1 MYAYG
6 RRKFGSSRIGEFT
19 KPTTARTS
27 AGAFDTR
34 PITESNLNLRA
45 ASRRRVTCS
54 GVPGGGLWPVAFQP
68 MDIAVIT
75 GAFTLGGV
83 VIGGGLDWVRASLTA
98 RRAAAGE
105 RDELIAAIDSACIAL
120 MTETLTWRAL
130 DTGKLKLR
138 QLAFG
143 MLEAGLPEL
152 PAKAT
157 PKTSAVDLGYTLVG
171 WLGRGAAKS
180 LRHQTPVALTDT
192 LRSTMW
198 PLRSEISVM
207 AVRLSMTGD
216 EEIKAA
222 TVRLGDAAGALI
234 EHITEPDPGYRKRQ
248 EELRAAIGQL
258 RRARDAADA
267 PLWRRR
273 RLRRNI
279 RPALPPAA

>member
-1 MYAYG
+1 M
-6 RRKFGSSRIGEFT
+6 
-19 KPTTARTS
+19 
-27 AGAFDTR
+27 DT
-34 PITESNLNLRA
+34 
-45 ASRRRVTCS
+45 
-54 GVPGGGLWPVAFQP
+54 
-68 MDIAVIT
+68 AVIT

-83 VIGGGLDWVRASLTA
+83 VIGGGLDWVRASLAA
-98 RRAAAGE
+98 RRTAARE

-152 PAKAT
+152 PAKGT
-157 PKTSAVDLGYTLVG
+157 PKTSAVDFGYTVVG
-171 WLGRGAAKS
+171 WLGRGAAIS

-192 LRSTMW
+192 LRSIMW
-198 PLRSEISVM
+198 PLRFEISVM

-216 EEIKAA
+216 DDIRAA
-222 TVRLGDAAGALI
+222 TIRLGDAAGALI
-234 EHITEPDPGYRKRQ
+234 EHITEPDSGYRKRQ

-258 RRARDAADA
+258 RRARDAADV

-279 RPALPPAA
+279 SMLSRQPSD

>member
-1 MYAYG
+1 MD
-6 RRKFGSSRIGEFT
+6 
-19 KPTTARTS
+19 S
-27 AGAFDTR
+27 A
-34 PITESNLNLRA
+34 
-45 ASRRRVTCS
+45 V
-54 GVPGGGLWPVAFQP
+54 V
-68 MDIAVIT
+68 T
-75 GAFTLGGV
+75 GAFALGGV
-83 VIGGGLDWVRASLTA
+83 VIGGGLDWVRASLA
-98 RRAAAGE
+98 GRRAAARE

-143 MLEAGLPEL
+143 MLEADLPEL
-152 PAKAT
+152 PAQGAR
-157 PKTSAVDLGYTLVG
+157 KTSAVDFGYILVR

-207 AVRLSMTGD
+207 AVRLSMTSD
-216 EEIKAA
+216 EDIKAA
-222 TVRLGDAAGALI
+222 TIRLGDAAAALI
-234 EHITEPDPGYRKRQ
+234 EHIAEPDPEYRKRQ

-267 PLWRRR
+267 PAWQRR
-273 RLRRNI
+273 RLRRKI
-279 RPALPPAA
+279 RPALPPSG

>member
-1 MYAYG
+1 M
-6 RRKFGSSRIGEFT
+6 
-19 KPTTARTS
+19 
-27 AGAFDTR
+27 DT
-34 PITESNLNLRA
+34 
-45 ASRRRVTCS
+45 
-54 GVPGGGLWPVAFQP
+54 
-68 MDIAVIT
+68 AVIT
-75 GAFTLGGV
+75 GAFALGGV
-83 VIGGGLDWVRASLTA
+83 VIGGGLDWVRASLA
-98 RRAAAGE
+98 GLRAAARE
-105 RDELIAAIDSACIAL
+105 RDELIAAIDAACIAL

-130 DTGKLKLR
+130 DTTKLKLR

-143 MLEAGLPEL
+143 MLEADLPEL
-152 PAKAT
+152 PASGALK
-157 PKTSAVDLGYTLVG
+157 PSVVDIGYILVR

-180 LRHQTPVALTDT
+180 LRHQTPVALTDS

-216 EEIKAA
+216 EDIKAA
-222 TVRLGDAAGALI
+222 TIRLGDATGALI
-234 EHITEPDPGYRKRQ
+234 EHITEPDPEYRKRQ

-273 RLRRNI
+273 RLRRKI